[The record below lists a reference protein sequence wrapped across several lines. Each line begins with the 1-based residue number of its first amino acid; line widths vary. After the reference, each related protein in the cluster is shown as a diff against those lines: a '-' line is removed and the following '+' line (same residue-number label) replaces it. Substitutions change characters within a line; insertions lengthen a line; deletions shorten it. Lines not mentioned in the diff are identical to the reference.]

1 MIKLSNIHKKY
12 DEQDALKG
20 VDLTINPG
28 ECIVL
33 IGPSGCGKSSLL
45 KSINR
50 MIEIDEGTIEVFN
63 RNIKDYKVEDLRRRI
78 GYCIQGVGLFPHLSV
93 KENIAI
99 VLRILK
105 WNENDIDM
113 RVNTLLE
120 MTDLSPSYINKK
132 PHELS
137 GGEAQRVGVCR
148 ALATDPS
155 ILLMDEPFGALDPLT
170 REKIQIAFRDIQ
182 KKLHK
187 TVVFVTHDVEEAI
200 LLADRIALMNDGKIL
215 HLDTPNHFI
224 NLKQDEFGS
233 DFLGKDYSLQLL
245 RRFQLKDLNLN
256 QVKQSEDLVNLSLE
270 SSVKDGLSYCLNS
283 LNNSVFFEDNG
294 VVYHLTFNHI
304 FEFIKGINND

>member
-1 MIKLSNIHKKY
+1 MIKLKNIHKKY
-12 DEQDALKG
+12 DEQDALRG

-63 RNIKDYKVEDLRRRI
+63 KNINDYKVEDLRRKI

-105 WNENDIDM
+105 WNEDDINT
-113 RVNTLLE
+113 RVNDLLE

-245 RRFQLKDLNLN
+245 KRFQLKDLNLDKIEQN
-256 QVKQSEDLVNLSLE
+256 DDLVSLTLE

-283 LNNSVFFEDNG
+283 KNNNVVFEDEG
-294 VVYHLTFNHI
+294 IVYQLTFNNI
-304 FEFIKGINND
+304 FEFIKRINHD

>member
-1 MIKLSNIHKKY
+1 
-12 DEQDALKG
+12 
-20 VDLTINPG
+20 
-28 ECIVL
+28 
-33 IGPSGCGKSSLL
+33 
-45 KSINR
+45 

-63 RNIKDYKVEDLRRRI
+63 RNINDYKVEDLRRKI

-105 WNENDIDM
+105 WNENDINT
-113 RVNTLLE
+113 RVNELLE
-120 MTDLSPSYINKK
+120 MTDLSQSYINKK

-215 HLDTPNHFI
+215 HLDTPSHFI

-245 RRFQLKDLNLN
+245 KRFQLKDLNLD
-256 QVKQSEDLVNLSLE
+256 QIKQNDDLVSLTLE

-283 LNNSVFFEDNG
+283 KNNSVVFEDNG
-294 VVYHLTFNHI
+294 KVYQLAFNNI
-304 FEFIKGINND
+304 FEFIKRINHD

>member
-1 MIKLSNIHKKY
+1 MIEIKNIYKKY

-20 VDLTINPG
+20 VDLVINPG
-28 ECIVL
+28 ECVVL

-50 MIEIDEGTIEVFN
+50 MIEIDEGNIEVFN
-63 RNIKDYKVEDLRRRI
+63 RNINDYKVEDLRRKI

-105 WNENDIDM
+105 WKENDINN
-113 RVNTLLE
+113 RVNELLE

-224 NLKQDEFGS
+224 NLKQEEFGS
-233 DFLGKDYSLQLL
+233 DFLGKDYSLRLL
-245 RRFQLKDLNLN
+245 KRFQLKDLTLN
-256 QVKQSEDLVNLSLE
+256 HVDYKEELVNLTLE

-283 LNNSVFFEDNG
+283 KNNSVAFEDNG
-294 VVYHLTFNHI
+294 KVYQLTFNHI
-304 FEFIKGINND
+304 FEFIKRINHD

>member
-1 MIKLSNIHKKY
+1 MIKLKNIHKKY
-12 DEQDALKG
+12 DEQDALRG

-28 ECIVL
+28 ECVVL

-63 RNIKDYKVEDLRRRI
+63 KNIKDYKVEDLRRKI

-105 WNENDIDM
+105 WNENDINT
-113 RVNTLLE
+113 RVNDLLE

-170 REKIQIAFRDIQ
+170 REKVQIAFRDIQ

-245 RRFQLKDLNLN
+245 KRFQLKDLSLDQVKHNEDIVNLN
-256 QVKQSEDLVNLSLE
+256 LE

-283 LNNSVFFEDNG
+283 NNNSVVFKDNG
-294 VVYHLTFNHI
+294 ILYQLTFNRI
-304 FEFIKGINND
+304 FEFIKRINHD